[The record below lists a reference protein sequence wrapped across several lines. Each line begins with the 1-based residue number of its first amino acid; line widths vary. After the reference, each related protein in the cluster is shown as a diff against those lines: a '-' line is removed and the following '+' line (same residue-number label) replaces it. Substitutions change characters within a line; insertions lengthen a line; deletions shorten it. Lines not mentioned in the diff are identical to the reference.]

1 MNPSRLALGP
11 KQTKMTSGSHALLKD
26 VVPIQQT
33 EQQPGS
39 QSSPFPLPPT
49 PHPTSHQVLPV
60 LPPSRSGLCGSL
72 TQSVAWTVSRASLLP
87 THPIFPPLGGALGT
101 PTCYL
106 HFPPPNL
113 SAPPHPCPS
122 LQEKASRLVSLGF
135 TPHSPGPPP
144 PFPAPSCLQAVAQA
158 LPVPVMSFQLP
169 PPTAPYSTPAHLCTC
184 KITMIRPRVAPISEL
199 LHT

>member
-1 MNPSRLALGP
+1 MNPGRLALGP

-26 VVPIQQT
+26 VVSIQQT

-49 PHPTSHQVLPV
+49 PHPTGHQVLPV

-87 THPIFPPLGGALGT
+87 MHPIFPPLGGALGT

-113 SAPPHPCPS
+113 SAPPRPCPS
-122 LQEKASRLVSLGF
+122 LQEKAQVGQLGVY
-135 TPHSPGPPP
+135 TTQSG
-144 PFPAPSCLQAVAQA
+144 
-158 LPVPVMSFQLP
+158 
-169 PPTAPYSTPAHLCTC
+169 PTAPIPCPFLPPSLGTSPSCACDVFST
-184 KITMIRPRVAPISEL
+184 APILPLIPRL
-199 LHT
+199 LIFAPAKSS